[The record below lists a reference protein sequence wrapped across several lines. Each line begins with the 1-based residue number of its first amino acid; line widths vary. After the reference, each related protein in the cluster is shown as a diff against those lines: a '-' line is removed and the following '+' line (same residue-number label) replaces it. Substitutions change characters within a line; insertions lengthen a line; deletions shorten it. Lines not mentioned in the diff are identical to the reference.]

1 MQKKTKKNNI
11 AKFNNIAKIFQ
22 NGLLTMSED
31 ELLTN
36 FEGITLRLEVNTNIP
51 KVTAVR
57 LLISLAANFE
67 SKDQVS
73 YW

>member
-1 MQKKTKKNNI
+1 
-11 AKFNNIAKIFQ
+11 
-22 NGLLTMSED
+22 MSEE

-36 FEGITLRLEVNTNIP
+36 FEGIFLRFDVNRNIP

-67 SKDQVS
+67 TKDYVS
-73 YW
+73 Y